1 MKIITLIPMQ
11 SMEESLIGSK
21 GAGVDGYVS
30 PNTLLVKWKL
40 KFIGNVS
47 LFLGPS
53 ELILILHPPWPLDY
67 VPSSPSWASLL

>member
-1 MKIITLIPMQ
+1 MKIITLITMQ
-11 SMEESLIGSK
+11 SMEESSIGSK
-21 GAGVDGYVS
+21 GGGVDGYVS

-53 ELILILHPPWPLDY
+53 EPIPILHPPWPLD
-67 VPSSPSWASLL
+67 